1 MTNPALYVDSNLTF
15 RVLHTHQQS
24 SPDNGEILIETHFS
38 GANPADTKHAIL
50 LGIYPTVLGYDF
62 CGKVIKTA
70 SDNSTF
76 QPGDIVAGFTPT
88 GIGRPSKYGAHQRY
102 LICPEDLAFKVPSH
116 LPEHHAASLSVV
128 VMTAADALYNFFGFT
143 LPSLCEDGRKVEGKV
158 ASPLLIWG
166 ASSSVGLAAVQ
177 FARTSG
183 VYPIYVT
190 ASSERHALLRE
201 LGATQ
206 CFDYKS
212 PTVVDDIKTALRESQ
227 QELKHAFDT
236 VGSNDSAK
244 LMAECTSSSDDTIL
258 ISAVFQDDPRFKMP
272 FAAPGQDVTI
282 KLPGTPSTITIPAR
296 PTDYQRAREAFLWAV
311 ENYGMKFEMPVVKVF
326 EGSVE
331 EALEELRVLAGLGC
345 GFGKVVLRH
354 PLQ

>member
-15 RVLHTHQQS
+15 SVLHTQQPP

-38 GANPADTKHAIL
+38 GANPADIKHATV

-62 CGKVIKTA
+62 CGKVIQTA
-70 SDNSTF
+70 SDSSAF

-88 GIGRPSKYGAHQRY
+88 GLGRESKYGAHQRY
-102 LICPEDLAFKVPSH
+102 LICPEDLAFKVSSN

-128 VMTAADALYNFFGFT
+128 VMTAADALYNFFEFP
-143 LPSLCEDGRKVEGKV
+143 LASLGEDEGEERGRV

-177 FARTSG
+177 FARASG

-190 ASSERHALLRE
+190 ASSERHPLLRE

-206 CFDYKS
+206 CFNYKS
-212 PTVVDDIKTALRESQ
+212 PTVVEEIKTALRESEL
-227 QELKHAFDT
+227 ELKHAFDT

-244 LMAECTSSSDDTIL
+244 LMADCTSPSNDTIL

-282 KLPGTPSTITIPAR
+282 ELPGTPGTITIPAR

-311 ENYGMKFEMPVVKVF
+311 ENYGDRFEMPVVKVF
-326 EGSVE
+326 EGSAE
-331 EALEELRVLAGLGC
+331 EALKELRALAGFGC

>member
-15 RVLHTHQQS
+15 SVTHTQKPP
-24 SPDNGEILIETHFS
+24 SPDTGEIIIETHFS
-38 GANPADTKHAIL
+38 GANPADIKHATI
-50 LGIYPTVLGYDF
+50 LGIYPTILGYDF
-62 CGKVIKTA
+62 CGKVIQTA
-70 SDNSTF
+70 SDNSPF

-88 GIGRPSKYGAHQRY
+88 GLGRKSKYGAHQRY
-102 LICPEDLAFKVPSH
+102 LTCPEDLAFNVPSN

-128 VMTAADALYNFFGFT
+128 VMTAADALYNFFGFP
-143 LPSLCEDGRKVEGKV
+143 LPSLDEDEGKGEGKV

-177 FARTSG
+177 FARVSG

-206 CFDYKS
+206 CYDYKS
-212 PTVVDDIKTALRESQ
+212 PTVVEEIKTALRESKL
-227 QELKHAFDT
+227 ELKHAFDA

-244 LMAECTSSSDDTIL
+244 LMADCTSPSTDTVL
-258 ISAVFQDDPRFKMP
+258 ISSVFQDDPRFKMP
-272 FAAPGQDVTI
+272 FAAPGQDVTVE
-282 KLPGTPSTITIPAR
+282 LPGAPGTITIPAR
-296 PTDYQRAREAFLWAV
+296 PKDNQRARKAFLWAV
-311 ENYGMKFEMPVVKVF
+311 ENYGVKFEMPVVKIF
-326 EGSVE
+326 EGSAE
-331 EALEELRVLAGLGC
+331 EALKELKELAGFGS

-354 PLQ
+354 PLR